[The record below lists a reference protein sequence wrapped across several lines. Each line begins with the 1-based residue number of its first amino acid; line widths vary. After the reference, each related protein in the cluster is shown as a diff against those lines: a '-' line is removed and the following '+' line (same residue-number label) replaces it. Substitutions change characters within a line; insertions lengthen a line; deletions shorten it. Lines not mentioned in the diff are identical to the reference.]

1 MNFSKVAVNRPVTTF
16 MLIMMAIAFGAL
28 AIFNL
33 QVDLMPNM
41 NIPVAIV
48 KTTYDG
54 AGPEEIENLI
64 TKKIEAQMGTVSGID
79 TISSTTSNGSSVV
92 IVRFNQDVD
101 IDVAASDMREKIDL
115 IKSRLPDGANDPMVI
130 KIDFNSM
137 IGLSISASSTN
148 MTSSELKQLIE
159 DEVSD
164 RLERQDGVASVT
176 LSGGRDKE
184 IQVVLNQ
191 EAMRGFGVSESTISG
206 VLMAENANT
215 PTGTIK
221 QGDKILSV
229 RVNGEFK
236 DIQEIEN
243 IPITTSSGK
252 TIYLRDVAEVSEQL
266 ADSSSIAY
274 TNDNESVL
282 MSIQKQSTANTVNVS
297 KVVLAELEKI
307 QKEYPSVEFL
317 VVYDPAK
324 YINNSVNNVK
334 NSLVQ
339 GALLAVIVLYV
350 FLRNFKSTLVVALSM
365 PISVIATFACMYFSG
380 TTLNMMS
387 LGGLTLGI
395 GMLVDNSIVV
405 LESIYKKLEE
415 GCDKR
420 TAAIEGAREVGMSI
434 IASTLTTVAVFLP
447 ITFVGGTAAQ
457 MFNDLALTIVFS
469 LSMSLVV
476 AITFVPML
484 SSIWLD
490 PDEILDSHSDVK
502 SRNIFVRFLDFI
514 GGIIS
519 SIETIYK
526 KVLESALS
534 HKLITLIV
542 TFVFVVLTGLS
553 LMIIG
558 FEMMPESDEGAVSI
572 SIELPKGSRLETTE
586 AITRKVVSRLNKDEI
601 PELKDISMNI
611 GGGSGSSALT
621 GGSEDTATVTVNLV
635 EKKQRKR
642 TASQVAQSMRT
653 KFDDIPGAE
662 IEVSAQSRSMGSYAG
677 GGIEVRINGTD
688 NDKLKEISNH
698 IVSVVEKIPGTSEVK
713 SSMSDAAPQV
723 TIKVNRDKASA
734 YGISASNVASIVRTA
749 ITGST
754 PTTLKIED
762 DEYDIR
768 IRQSDD
774 KINYVTDVENILIP
788 TAMGV
793 SVPLDEIADIQ
804 IAETPTTITRQDQQ
818 KYVTVKANLTDVTVG
833 EVSSQIDEKMQD
845 YIMPDGYSYEYGGSM
860 EQMVKAF
867 SGLLQALVIAVFLL
881 YMIMASQFESFQD
894 PFIIMFSMPIAMT
907 GGIFGLFITGQSV
920 SVTALLGLIMLA
932 GVVVNN
938 AIVLIDYANLLIR
951 ERGLDFFQAMKV
963 AGPTRLRP
971 ILMSTLTTVLGLVPM
986 MISQSEGA
994 ESMRGLAITVVF
1006 GLSLSTLVTLLLIPT
1021 LFCILR
1027 GRDEKRKKKKQAKL
1041 EAKKRK
1047 RGIGLQE

>member
-16 MLIMMAIAFGAL
+16 MMITMAIAFGAL

-41 NIPVAIV
+41 NIPVAV
-48 KTTYDG
+48 VMTRYDG

-79 TISSTTSNGSSVV
+79 TISSTTSNGSSMV
-92 IVRFNQDVD
+92 IVRFNNGVD
-101 IDVAASDMREKIDL
+101 IDVAASDMREKLDL
-115 IKSRLPDGANDPMVI
+115 IKSRLPEDADDPMVI

-137 IGLSISASSTN
+137 IGLNISASSTN
-148 MTSSELKQLIE
+148 MTSSELKALIE
-159 DEVSD
+159 DEISD

-191 EAMRGFGVSESTISG
+191 EAMRGFGVTESMISG
-206 VLMAENANT
+206 VLSAENANT

-297 KVVLAELEKI
+297 TVVTEELEKI
-307 QKEYPSVEFL
+307 QKEYPSIDFL

-324 YINNSVNNVK
+324 FINNSVSNVK
-334 NSLVQ
+334 NSLIQ
-339 GALLAVIVLYV
+339 GAFLAVIVLYIFV
-350 FLRNFKSTLVVALSM
+350 RKFKSTLVVAFSM

-415 GCDKR
+415 GCDKK

-469 LSMSLVV
+469 LTMSLIV

-490 PDEILDSHSDVK
+490 PEEILDSHEDVK
-502 SRNIFVRFLDFI
+502 KKNIFVRLLDFI

-519 SIETIYK
+519 WLETVYK
-526 KVLESALS
+526 KVLEAALS
-534 HKLITLIV
+534 HKAITLIITV
-542 TFVFVVLTGLS
+542 ISVVLTGLS
-553 LMIIG
+553 LLVIG
-558 FEMMPESDEGAVSI
+558 FEMMPESDEGSVTI
-572 SIELPKGSRLETTE
+572 TIELPKGSRLETTE
-586 AITRKVVSRLNKDEI
+586 KITREVVNRLNKDEV

-611 GGGSGSSALT
+611 GGGESIRS
-621 GGSEDTATVTVNLV
+621 GSEDKSTVTINLIDK
-635 EKKQRKR
+635 EERER
-642 TASQVAQSMRT
+642 SASEVAQALRT
-653 KFDDIPGAE
+653 KFNDIPGAE
-662 IEVSAQSRSMGSYAG
+662 IEVSAQARSMGSYSDS
-677 GGIEVRINGTD
+677 GIEVRINGTD
-688 NDKLKEISNH
+688 NEKLKEISNH
-698 IVSVVEKIPGTSEVK
+698 VVGIVEKIPGTSEVK

-734 YGISASNVASIVRTA
+734 YGISASNVASIVKTA
-749 ITGST
+749 VTGST

-768 IRQSDD
+768 IRQSND

-793 SVPLDEIADIQ
+793 SVPLDEIADIK
-804 IAETPTTITRQDQQ
+804 IDETPTEITRQDQQ

-833 EVSSQIDEKMQD
+833 EVSSQIDAKMKD
-845 YIMPDGYSYEYGGSM
+845 YIMPDGYSYGADGKGFLGS
-860 EQMVKAF
+860 F
-867 SGLLQALVIAVFLL
+867 TGTRDRSFL
-881 YMIMASQFESFQD
+881 
-894 PFIIMFSMPIAMT
+894 
-907 GGIFGLFITGQSV
+907 
-920 SVTALLGLIMLA
+920 
-932 GVVVNN
+932 
-938 AIVLIDYANLLIR
+938 
-951 ERGLDFFQAMKV
+951 
-963 AGPTRLRP
+963 
-971 ILMSTLTTVLGLVPM
+971 TVYDNG
-986 MISQSEGA
+986 
-994 ESMRGLAITVVF
+994 ITV
-1006 GLSLSTLVTLLLIPT
+1006 
-1021 LFCILR
+1021 
-1027 GRDEKRKKKKQAKL
+1027 
-1041 EAKKRK
+1041 
-1047 RGIGLQE
+1047 